1 MKPKTIK
8 ISSFVLA
15 LILIPLGIVY
25 WIYAS
30 AYESTDDAFLETQ
43 VVAVSPRVAGH
54 VQALHFIDNQIVEK
68 DRLLVELDPRD
79 FQASLDRA
87 KADAAVAETE
97 AAKSQGDY
105 NRALP
110 LARRDEISKQQL
122 AHLEA
127 EWNAGE
133 ARVKSA
139 QAREKQAELDLSY
152 AKIAAPWAG
161 KITKKGVEVGAYI
174 QAGQPLF
181 SLVSQSPWVIANFKE
196 TQIGFMRPGQP
207 VQIHIDALGK
217 TLKGKV
223 DSLQAGSGA
232 RFSLFP
238 PENATGNFVK
248 VVQRVPVKIL
258 LEEPLPPEAELGP
271 GLSVVC
277 KVKVK

>member
-1 MKPKTIK
+1 M
-8 ISSFVLA
+8 
-15 LILIPLGIVY
+15 
-25 WIYAS
+25 
-30 AYESTDDAFLETQ
+30 
-43 VVAVSPRVAGH
+43 
-54 VQALHFIDNQIVEK
+54 
-68 DRLLVELDPRD
+68 
-79 FQASLDRA
+79 
-87 KADAAVAETE
+87 
-97 AAKSQGDY
+97 GDY

-127 EWNAGE
+127 EWNSGE
-133 ARVKSA
+133 AKVKSA
-139 QAREKQAELDLSY
+139 RAHEQQAELDLSY
-152 AKIAAPWAG
+152 TKIVAPWAG
-161 KITKKGVEVGAYI
+161 KVTKKGVEIGAYV

-181 SLVSQSPWVIANFKE
+181 SLVSLNPWVVANFKE
-196 TQIGFMRPGQP
+196 TQIGSMRPGQP
-207 VQIHIDALGK
+207 VEIHIDALGK

-258 LEEPLPPEAELGP
+258 LEEPLPPEAGLGP